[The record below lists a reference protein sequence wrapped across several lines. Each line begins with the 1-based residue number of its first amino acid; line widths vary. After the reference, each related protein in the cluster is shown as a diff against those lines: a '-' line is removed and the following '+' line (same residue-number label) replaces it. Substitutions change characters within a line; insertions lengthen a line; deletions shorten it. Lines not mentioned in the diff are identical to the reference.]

1 MTNSIP
7 LIDAHQRNCTL
18 RWSVGEN
25 SLIFS
30 VFRFDG
36 DRFVTPPDSFSD
48 ALSTALEDKFI
59 EIIDLFDG
67 C

>member
-1 MTNSIP
+1 MAHSIP

-30 VFRFDG
+30 VFCFDG
-36 DRFVTPPDSFSD
+36 DRFVTPPDSFNN
-48 ALSTALEDKFI
+48 ALSTALEEKFI
-59 EIIDLFDG
+59 EIIDLFQG